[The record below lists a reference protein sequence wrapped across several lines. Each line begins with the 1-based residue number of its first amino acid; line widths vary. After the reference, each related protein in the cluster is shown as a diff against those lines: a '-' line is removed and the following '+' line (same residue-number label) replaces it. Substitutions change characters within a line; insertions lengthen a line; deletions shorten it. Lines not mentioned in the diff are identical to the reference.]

1 MEHFRK
7 ESSALAVGRR
17 RLATDRKKLTEE
29 VRLKTILFNF
39 EILYFLYV
47 LISNLGVRV

>member
-1 MEHFRK
+1 MFELKAVLFKVEHFRK

-29 VRLKTILFNF
+29 VRLINNY
-39 EILYFLYV
+39 I
-47 LISNLGVRV
+47 